1 MANRLSCWSRPG
13 YGMLPQQSG
22 VPNATCRWTDW
33 PKSWA
38 SPDRFASGP
47 PGGKK
52 AYRPATAADT
62 QRLEEAAPTKPTAVP
77 LQPRKVL
84 IFQKTTWP
92 AVMLVDD
99 AFKIMGKK
107 SGAFEVTTITD
118 DASVMTPEWLRKFDM
133 IVLNNT
139 NELRLDDVQTQA
151 LQDFVRN
158 GKGVIALGSA
168 ISSQFWAE
176 QAEMLGGYRS

>member
-1 MANRLSCWSRPG
+1 MSKKRISLLGLAILLLG
-13 YGMLPQQSG
+13 
-22 VPNATCRWTDW
+22 T
-33 PKSWA
+33 A
-38 SPDRFASGP
+38 SPAQIPLVD
-47 PGGKK
+47 GKN

-176 QAEMLGGYRS
+176 QAEMLGG